1 MQLRKALAALAATAA
16 LSVHPA
22 LAADLSIVLGSVGK
36 DVQEMRAALDAFE
49 KESGHRVRIVEMPA
63 STTDQFGQYR
73 LWLAAGNADVD
84 VYRTDVIWAP
94 QLADNFVDLSEAMAD
109 RVGEHFPAVIDA
121 QTVGGKLVAMPL
133 YTDAPTLYYRK
144 DLLEKYGKQP
154 PKTWAELEEIAT
166 EIVTA
171 EREAGNG
178 GLNGFVFQGSAYEG
192 LTCNALEW
200 IASSGG
206 GTIVDEAGEITI
218 DNPQA
223 AAAIDRAA
231 GWINKIAPG
240 GVLGYMEEEARGV
253 WQTGNAVFM
262 RNWPYAYALSRGD
275 DSAVKDKFD
284 VVQLPM
290 GEGGQP
296 AGCLG
301 GWNVAVS
308 KHSPNQE
315 AAIEMVRFLTS
326 AEWQKTRAI
335 NQSRMP
341 TIPSVYDDPEVAEA
355 QPIVANWKP
364 VIETAT
370 ARPSAAT
377 KGKYNEMSKEF
388 WTAVHQTLS
397 GRGDAASNLDRLD
410 KALRRLKRAE
420 W

>member
-1 MQLRKALAALAATAA
+1 M
-16 LSVHPA
+16 
-22 LAADLSIVLGSVGK
+22 
-36 DVQEMRAALDAFE
+36 
-49 KESGHRVRIVEMPA
+49 
-63 STTDQFGQYR
+63 
-73 LWLAAGNADVD
+73 
-84 VYRTDVIWAP
+84 
-94 QLADNFVDLSEAMAD
+94 
-109 RVGEHFPAVIDA
+109 
-121 QTVGGKLVAMPL
+121 
-133 YTDAPTLYYRK
+133 
-144 DLLEKYGKQP
+144 
-154 PKTWAELEEIAT
+154 
-166 EIVTA
+166 
-171 EREAGNG
+171 
-178 GLNGFVFQGSAYEG
+178 
-192 LTCNALEW
+192 
-200 IASSGG
+200 
-206 GTIVDEAGEITI
+206 DEAGEITI

-223 AAAIDRAA
+223 VAAIDRAA

-296 AGCLG
+296 ASCLG

-397 GRGDAASNLDRLD
+397 LIHI
-410 KALRRLKRAE
+410 
-420 W
+420 